1 MDSSMTTAISAAL
14 SNWRELNKLLKT
26 LTEEEVKHALDLEC
40 MSPVPRKQVVQR
52 LHERWTTMRSLRE
65 RAELMTT
72 IFGE

>member
-1 MDSSMTTAISAAL
+1 MTSSPISAAL

-65 RAELMTT
+65 RGELMTT
-72 IFGE
+72 IFGEG